1 MRKDA
6 VGEDVDV
13 GLEQLFITALLLGR
27 ALKRSPERSDPLRS
41 ETIEGKST
49 HSLGPFAKRPWA
61 APRTEEAR

>member
-1 MRKDA
+1 MRKEA

-13 GLEQLFITALLLGR
+13 GLEQLFVTALLLGR
-27 ALKRSPERSDPLRS
+27 ALKRSPSVPTLPRS
-41 ETIEGKST
+41 ERIEVKST